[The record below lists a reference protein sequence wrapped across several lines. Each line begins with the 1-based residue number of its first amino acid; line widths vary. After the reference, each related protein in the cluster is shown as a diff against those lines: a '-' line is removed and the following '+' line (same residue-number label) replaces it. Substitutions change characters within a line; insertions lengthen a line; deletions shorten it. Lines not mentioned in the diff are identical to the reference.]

1 MGLISCTSFC
11 SAAISFWYGV
21 KLIAKENY
29 DGGTVIVVSKTIDAA
44 IYLCV
49 NGSCCFYL
57 ETNAGCNELK
67 CLSCLKETR
76 GTITGV

>member
-44 IYLCV
+44 I
-49 NGSCCFYL
+49 FYVQMEVAVFTWKVML
-57 ETNAGCNELK
+57 VAMSLNFHHTPKRAGE
-67 CLSCLKETR
+67 R
-76 GTITGV
+76 